1 MQPNPA
7 GAAIIQS
14 SGDVDPFS
22 QPFTSWR
29 FAVELARGP
38 TEISSQ
44 LTTLLCRLPG
54 LYLRESAASP
64 LCAARLRIY
73 NRQANRRRR
82 SSAHVSV
89 SPCACLRSK
98 SLRGGDRV
106 TPSRKP
112 ADLQNSPYQVDPA
125 VDIDRA
131 PSDSLGERRRQI
143 GAGEADVH
151 DVDQF
156 SDRRLP

>member
-7 GAAIIQS
+7 SAAIIQS

-64 LCAARLRIY
+64 LCAVRLQICS
-73 NRQANRRRR
+73 RQE
-82 SSAHVSV
+82 
-89 SPCACLRSK
+89 
-98 SLRGGDRV
+98 
-106 TPSRKP
+106 T
-112 ADLQNSPYQVDPA
+112 
-125 VDIDRA
+125 
-131 PSDSLGERRRQI
+131 
-143 GAGEADVH
+143 AGV
-151 DVDQF
+151 V
-156 SDRRLP
+156 RRLMFRFRPAHACAPNPFAAA